1 MVIDMWIDV
10 ILLALL
16 WSAHSVTAVTKD
28 TLKVKVPRVAFI
40 GQDVELECT
49 FPWTDPNSLYSIKWW
64 RDNDQFYQYI
74 PKNAEPK
81 KSFEVKGIRVI
92 LQKSTEFKVSLRN
105 LSLDSSGAFTCE
117 VMSDEN
123 FETLRKSANM
133 TVIDPPDGEQ
143 HGEYGPVIKVRGWN
157 GIGPLEVRDGQRV
170 EALCQARNVYPH
182 AILTWYHNGT
192 EVPRESV
199 ANQTNEMVGFKA
211 VTSSLKLRLNAD
223 QLWDE
228 QGRVLLQCAAEIPG
242 LFHEMSVLE
251 LHNPVL
257 RRARLTGL
265 FASGHSARPST
276 FLMASAAILS
286 VQLLRVTVLSP
297 WL

>member
-1 MVIDMWIDV
+1 MVIDMWTEV

-16 WSAHSVTAVTKD
+16 WSAHPVTAVNKD
-28 TLKVKVPRVAFI
+28 TLKVNVPRVAFI

-74 PKNAEPK
+74 PKNPVPK

-133 TVIDPPDGEQ
+133 TVIDPPDGLQ
-143 HGEYGPVIKVRGWN
+143 HGEYGPIIKVTGWS
-157 GIGPLEVRDGQRV
+157 GAGPLEVRDGQRV
-170 EALCQARNVYPH
+170 EALCQARNAYPH
-182 AILTWYHNGT
+182 VMLAWYHNGT
-192 EVPRESV
+192 EVPREAV
-199 ANQTNEMVGFKA
+199 TNQTNEMVGFKTF
-211 VTSSLKLRLNAD
+211 TSSLKLKLNAD

-242 LFHEMSVLE
+242 LFYETSVLE

-265 FASGHSARPST
+265 FASGPAASPST
-276 FLMASAAILS
+276 FLMTLAVVLS
-286 VQLLRVTVLSP
+286 VQCLRMTVLSP